1 MRVKML
7 IADDERII
15 REGILHI
22 VDWSEHGIEIIGA
35 ARDGEQA
42 RAMYEAHRPEIV
54 MTDIRMPKLD
64 GLELIQHIRCLD
76 DDAKVIILSGY
87 DEFAYAQ
94 QAVRY
99 GAADYLLKPVMPD
112 VLVEKVLEVKEQVG
126 RLLREREEQRRLH
139 NSLNEGMPL
148 LRERFLRE
156 LAAGAITDRSLIE
169 EKIRFLQL
177 QLSPVLPC
185 CAIVIDLDGRDP
197 HGPAGNEEASLYAAK
212 ADLEEYC
219 GLMGEVFVLS
229 SKQLAWI
236 AQFADLQDGVDS
248 PVLLKQLCG
257 ELQPQLAARF
267 GADFSFGIGTRS
279 QDWQG
284 LPASFQ
290 SAMAAVKHKSIM
302 GLGNIIL
309 ADELAQPHDGAPAYS
324 EHSELDLMN
333 AIRNGDSRG
342 IEVAV
347 KQILS
352 PAGDRNEVEYA
363 VMLGMKLFYNV
374 SRELAGLALSRKD
387 WPLSEYELWQR
398 LRRHHTLPDITKQLT
413 SLLQEIATYRLD
425 GDHGDVGQQRWVGQ
439 IIAHLQDHYNE
450 PLSLKKLSEMV
461 FLSPNYICSLFK
473 EETGQTISDYL
484 TKLRIDHAK
493 RLLSENGNKVYE
505 VAHAVGYTDS
515 RYFNKVFKK
524 FTGMNLSEYRSLQ
537 SDAAG
542 GKERNRPPN
551 I

>member
-22 VDWSEHGIEIIGA
+22 VDWSEYGIEIVGA
-35 ARDGEQA
+35 ARDGEEA

-64 GLELIQHIRCLD
+64 GLELTQHIRCLD

-112 VLVEKVLEVKEQVG
+112 ALVAKVLETKEQVR
-126 RLLREREEQRRLH
+126 RLMQEREERQRLH
-139 NSLNEGMPL
+139 NRLNEGLPL
-148 LRERFLRE
+148 LQERCLQE
-156 LAAGAITDRSLIE
+156 LAAGAITDQLLIE

-177 QLSPVLPC
+177 QLSPALPC
-185 CAIVIDLDGRDP
+185 CAIVIDLDERGA
-197 HGPAGNEEASLYAAK
+197 HGPVGNADATLYLAK
-212 ADLEEYC
+212 AVLEERC

-229 SKQLAWI
+229 SRQLAWI

-267 GADFSFGIGTRS
+267 NADFSFGIGTGS
-279 QDWQG
+279 QDWEG

-290 SAMAAVKHKSIM
+290 SALSAVKHKTIM

-309 ADELAQPHDGAPAYS
+309 ADELVQPNGGVPAYS

-333 AIRNGDSRG
+333 GIRNGDSRV
-342 IEVAV
+342 IEAAV

-352 PAGDRNEVEYA
+352 PAGQRNELEYA
-363 VMLGMKLFYNV
+363 VLLGMKLFYHV
-374 SRELAGLALSRKD
+374 SRELAGLALGKQA
-387 WPLSEYELWQR
+387 WPLSEYELWQQLKR
-398 LRRHHTLPDITKQLT
+398 LPTLPDVVKQLT
-413 SLLQEIATYRLD
+413 SLLQEIAAHRWN
-425 GDHGDVGQQRWVGQ
+425 GDSGDVGQQRWIGQ
-439 IIAHLQDHYNE
+439 IITYLQEHYSE
-450 PLSLKKLSEMV
+450 PLSLKRLSEMV
-461 FLSPNYICSLFK
+461 FLSPNYICTLFK

-484 TKLRIDHAK
+484 TSLRIDHAK
-493 RLLSENGNKVYE
+493 RLLAENGIKVYE

-524 FTGMNLSEYRSLQ
+524 FTGVNLSEYRSLQ
-537 SDAAG
+537 SD
-542 GKERNRPPN
+542 GKITPALKSLSK
-551 I
+551 